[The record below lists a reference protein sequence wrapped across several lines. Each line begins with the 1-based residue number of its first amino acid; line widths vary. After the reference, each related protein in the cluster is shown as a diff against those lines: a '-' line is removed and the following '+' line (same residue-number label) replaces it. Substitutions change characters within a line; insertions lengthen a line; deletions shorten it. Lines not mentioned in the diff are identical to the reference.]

1 MYRYKKLLISV
12 HIKQGC
18 EREFLQGQKKNFGSY
33 WHVHKS
39 SSGGYS
45 YAIDKLIDLNLMVL
59 VPHSASGL
67 MLG

>member
-45 YAIDKLIDLNLMVL
+45 YAIDLNLMVL
-59 VPHSASGL
+59 VRYSASGL

>member
-18 EREFLQGQKKNFGSY
+18 EREFLRGQQKNFGSY

-45 YAIDKLIDLNLMVL
+45 YAIDKLID
-59 VPHSASGL
+59 
-67 MLG
+67 